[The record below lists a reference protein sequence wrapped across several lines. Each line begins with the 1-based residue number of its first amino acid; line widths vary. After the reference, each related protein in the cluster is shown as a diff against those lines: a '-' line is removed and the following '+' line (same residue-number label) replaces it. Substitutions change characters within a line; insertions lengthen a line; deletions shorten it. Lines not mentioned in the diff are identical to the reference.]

1 MHFLAHDIGGLTAV
15 AADIIYAVLAV
26 YCSSG
31 LYELVEAVGVGRFG
45 ASVFVENAL
54 ELIVRHLNPCPKVPR

>member
-1 MHFLAHDIGGLTAV
+1 MPLLAHDIGGITAE
-15 AADIIYAVLAV
+15 AADVINAVFAV
-26 YCSSG
+26 YGGCG
-31 LYELVEAVGVGRFG
+31 FYELVEAVGVGRFG